1 MDVAGAALTNV
12 GRMAG
17 TPLVWS
23 ARFYAEKYGRAAV
36 GEVVSKIQPQW
47 RSLLDPHADAS
58 GLLGARW
65 YPYAFVA
72 DYVQTARA
80 VVRAEE
86 DPFVRELAFA
96 GIDGSMSTVMRAMV
110 RWLGTPQSLAARSQ
124 ESWRLFHDSG
134 IVTVTSQADREL
146 RRSVTEW
153 QGHNVVVCK
162 IVAEV
167 FTRSFGKTGVKN
179 VRVHREE
186 CVAWGRDACV
196 FHVRWD

>member
-1 MDVAGAALTNV
+1 MDVAGAAQA

-17 TPLVWS
+17 TPLVW
-23 ARFYAEKYGRAAV
+23 AGRFFAEKYGRAAV
-36 GEVVSKIQPQW
+36 GEVVSKIAPQW
-47 RSLLDPHADAS
+47 RSLLNPHADAL

-86 DPFVRELAFA
+86 DPFVREVAFA

-110 RWLGTPQSLAARSQ
+110 RWLGTPQSLAGRSQ
-124 ESWRLFHDSG
+124 ETWRLFHDTG
-134 IVTVTSQADREL
+134 IVTVPTLGEREL
-146 RRSVTEW
+146 RRRVTEW

-179 VRVHREE
+179 VRVQREE

-196 FHVRWD
+196 FHVRWE